1 MNIEVKATEAE
12 NNRFYIDLEG
22 GLRLVVFEGKIDG
35 WYFPGEKNPV
45 EEYLKKELEYIKK
58 YCKDEENGWD
68 TID

>member
-45 EEYLKKELEYIKK
+45 EEYLKKELEYIKSYRQEEEHK
-58 YCKDEENGWD
+58 YE
-68 TID
+68 